1 MNTTL
6 GLFFKAFFQRAYFLR
21 IENHFKE
28 SGWAQTDNEAFFL
41 HRQFL
46 LTQLSNFENAK
57 TPFSDD
63 IQVLRGVFL
72 YRCIRIVVYNLFTHA
87 IVVLNSGARMLSDG
101 RSDCRLG

>member
-1 MNTTL
+1 MNATL
-6 GLFFKAFFQRAYFLR
+6 GLIYKGHIFLR

-28 SGWAQTDNEAFFL
+28 PGWAQTDNEAFFL

-46 LTQLSNFENAK
+46 LIQFCNFENAK

-87 IVVLNSGARMLSDG
+87 IVVLNSGTRMLSDG

>member
-1 MNTTL
+1 MNATL
-6 GLFFKAFFQRAYFLR
+6 GLIYKGHIFLR

-28 SGWAQTDNEAFFL
+28 PGWAQTDNEAFFL

-46 LTQLSNFENAK
+46 LIQFCNFENAK

-72 YRCIRIVVYNLFTHA
+72 YRCIRIVVYNYL
-87 IVVLNSGARMLSDG
+87 LMQLS
-101 RSDCRLG
+101 C